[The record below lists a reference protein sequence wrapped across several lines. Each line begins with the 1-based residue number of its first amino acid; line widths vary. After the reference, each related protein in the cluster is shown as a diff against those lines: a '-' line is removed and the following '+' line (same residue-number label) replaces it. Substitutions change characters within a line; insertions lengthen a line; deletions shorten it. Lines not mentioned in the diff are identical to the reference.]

1 MRKIIISNFKMNTVP
16 SDMKAYSMQLATKTA
31 GSKNKIIVCPPY
43 THFCIAK
50 QFLDGSKIEIGAQNV
65 SDVEAGKNT
74 GEISASMLKDAGV
87 TYCIIGHSERRSK
100 FKESDRLINKK
111 IKMALSQGLKV
122 ILCIGEDKVTREA
135 KGACAFVKKQLDEIK
150 PEKYSEIVFCGYGEP
165 ILKLEELKIVAQYI
179 KEKYSHLKTRI
190 NTNGQG
196 NLIYKRNIV
205 PELKGLIDS
214 VSISFNGENK
224 KVYDELSRPKLE
236 NAYESMKDFIKEC
249 VKEGIETTA
258 TIVTGY
264 KNYKVD
270 LDSCKKQIEE
280 MGAKFRE
287 RPWLD
292 NGY

>member
-1 MRKIIISNFKMNTVP
+1 MKKNNYVYLLDGKIYINLTNLCTNNCV
-16 SDMKAYSMQLATKTA
+16 
-31 GSKNKIIVCPPY
+31 
-43 THFCIAK
+43 FCIRDIKDDVVGANL
-50 QFLDGSKIEIGAQNV
+50 FLDSEKT
-65 SDVEAGKNT
+65 DVAE
-74 GEISASMLKDAGV
+74 
-87 TYCIIGHSERRSK
+87 
-100 FKESDRLINKK
+100 
-111 IKMALSQGLKV
+111 
-122 ILCIGEDKVTREA
+122 
-135 KGACAFVKKQLDEIK
+135 VKKQLDEIK